1 MSAMSTFDR
10 ARAAFD
16 AWDQA
21 RGDNFF
27 EADDF
32 FRAALADFLGETR
45 FDAERAGLSAFGVEA
60 AGPIDRLAR
69 ETNRD
74 EHLPRLRRWDDHGRR
89 TEEVVFHPG
98 YEEIGERV
106 YRTGIIGRYATPGD
120 ELVQLAYAYLLCHS
134 GEAGHMCP
142 VACTAG
148 LVKLLQRNAD
158 EALKA
163 RLLPGLLRTDRN
175 HPEHL
180 HGAQWLTE
188 VQGGSDVGSNASV
201 ARETEDG
208 WRVWGEKWFC
218 SVADADVFLV
228 TARPEGAKAGT
239 RGLATFAMPRVCPDG
254 STNRFYLRRL
264 KNKLGT
270 RSMASG
276 EVDLDGA
283 LAWPIGPLEGGF
295 RDTVEVVLGTSRLH
309 NAVAACGSMRRA
321 ELDALTY
328 AAHRTAFGQP
338 IDRFPL
344 VARSLARMRADTRGS
359 VLSTFDLVATADR
372 IARGE
377 ADEADQ
383 AFFRI
388 GVCMNKYW
396 TSVRATAVIH
406 EGIEVLGGNGT
417 IEDFSVLPRLYRD
430 AIVMESWEGTH
441 NVLCAQVLRDMARFQ
456 LHRPFFARVRALAA
470 NGDETLRS
478 RLDARLDVEE
488 HAAERLADATPDEA
502 QTRVRDLIDQMM
514 VTWQAAS
521 LSRLAARAPYPDAV
535 TDAMRLLDA

>member
-1 MSAMSTFDR
+1 MNTFDE
-10 ARAAFD
+10 ARAAFG
-16 AWDQA
+16 AWERA

-32 FRAALADFLGETR
+32 FRAVLTDHLGEGR
-45 FDAERAGLSAFGVEA
+45 FDAERAGLSAFGAEA
-60 AGPIDRLAR
+60 AGLIDRLAR

-74 EHLPRLRRWDDHGRR
+74 EHLPRLRRWDDQGRR
-89 TEEVVFHPG
+89 TEQVVFHPG
-98 YEEIGERV
+98 YDEIGERV

-148 LVKLLQRNAD
+148 LVKILQRNAD
-158 EALKA
+158 AALQA
-163 RLLPGLLRTDRN
+163 RLLPGLLRTDRG

-188 VQGGSDVGSNASV
+188 VQGGSDVGANACV
-201 ARETEDG
+201 ARQTDDG

-228 TARPEGAKAGT
+228 TARPEGAKPGT
-239 RGLATFAMPRVCPDG
+239 AGLATFAMPRVCPDG

-264 KNKLGT
+264 KYKLGT

-295 RDTVEVVLGTSRLH
+295 RDTVDIVLNTSRLH

-321 ELDALTY
+321 QLDAATF
-328 AAHRTAFGQP
+328 AAHREAFGQP
-338 IDRFPL
+338 IARFPL
-344 VARSLARMRADTRGS
+344 VARSLARMRAETRGA
-359 VLSTFDLVATADR
+359 VVSTFDLVATADAM
-372 IARGE
+372 ARGE
-377 ADEADQ
+377 ASADDE
-383 AFFRI
+383 AFFRV

-396 TSVRATAVIH
+396 TSVRCTAVVH

-441 NVLCAQVLRDMARFQ
+441 NVLCAQVLRDMARYA
-456 LHRPFFARVRALAA
+456 LHRPFFDRVRAVAA
-470 NGDETLRS
+470 QGHPDLRAA
-478 RLDARLDVEE
+478 LDARLDAELA
-488 HAAERLADATPDEA
+488 AAEALAGASADDA
-502 QTRVRDLIDQMM
+502 QTGVRDLVDRMM

-521 LSRLAARAPYPDAV
+521 LSRIATRATTDAV
-535 TDAMRLLDA
+535 SDAEQLLGSRPAP